1 MLNLIRFVS
10 VLFVV
15 GLSFQVCAQEQ
26 DNKPVTENIPK
37 EKAEQPVKVDPA
49 QSGGTIAAPAEP
61 QKTEAE
67 SKDGDKKNPPAV
79 VNVVESLKTLMM
91 PSGYARQ
98 LKRITFTSEPYFKI
112 IKGSDNR
119 STFIYTCRNTSAK
132 SLVNAVETMLSSQG
146 VVEHSAE
153 QNMLIVN
160 DRSEKMEEVKDAIFA
175 MDISVPQ
182 ILVEAKI
189 VEVLVS
195 DSVQRDFT
203 VMWNR
208 YDARQNLT
216 SAAGTKTDVPNQQ
229 TADKN
234 KGGDVDWYPVLSGGI
249 GDSSYSNLNTA
260 MQWLLKADDAKILS
274 APNVLVS
281 RNSTASIVTGNDIP
295 LQTIQVVSGSTT
307 TSTDFKRIGVKLN
320 VTPSLINDNY
330 ATILVNPQVSNVQ
343 RYEDIKQGDAIFPVP
358 VIAIRNIETQLTVR
372 DGQVILLGGLY
383 STRDSSSTERMPI
396 VSDLPLLGDMFT
408 GKNVS
413 KEITQLLFVLKVSI
427 LNQQK
432 LSEGIIYD
440 PGKQAEEIRRAGAI
454 IQQSPDIFPRKLET
468 VDDLIK
474 GTISYKDGEGN
485 VETIGS
491 KDFIVEKDKNSDK
504 KKDES
509 GDSKDSKDNKSN
521 LTPEAAN

>member
-1 MLNLIRFVS
+1 MLKSLRLTGVLICFG
-10 VLFVV
+10 LF
-15 GLSFQVCAQEQ
+15 SQIQAQGPAAVQGAE
-26 DNKPVTENIPK
+26 NTTVTTTVTETKIQP
-37 EKAEQPVKVDPA
+37 QPV
-49 QSGGTIAAPAEP
+49 APIPVEP
-61 QKTEAE
+61 QKTEEAA
-67 SKDGDKKNPPAV
+67 KDGDKKEKPDV
-79 VNVVESLKTLMM
+79 VNVVESLKRLMM
-91 PSGYARQ
+91 PSGYAEQ
-98 LKRITFTSEPYFKI
+98 IKQTTFTSEPYFKV

-132 SLVNAVETMLSSQG
+132 SLVNAVETMLSAQG
-146 VVEHSAE
+146 VVEQSAE
-153 QNMLIVN
+153 QNMLVVN
-160 DRSEKMEEVKDAIFA
+160 DRSDKMDELRDAILA

-182 ILVEAKI
+182 LLVEAKI

-195 DSVQRDFT
+195 DSVQRDFS

-216 SAAGTKTDVPNQQ
+216 SAAGSKTDVPNQQ
-229 TADKN
+229 AADKN
-234 KGGDVDWYPVLSGGI
+234 KGADVDWYPVLSGGI

-281 RNSTASIVTGNDIP
+281 RNTTASIVTGNDIP

-307 TSTDFKRIGVKLN
+307 TSTEFKRIGVKLN

-330 ATILVNPQVSNVQ
+330 ATLLVNPQVSNVQ
-343 RYEDIKQGDAIFPVP
+343 RYESIKQGDATYPVP

-413 KEITQLLFVLKVSI
+413 KDITQLLFVLKVSI

-432 LSEGIIYD
+432 LSAGIIYD
-440 PGKQAEEIRRAGAI
+440 PGKQAEEIRKAGTL
-454 IQQSPDIFPRKLET
+454 IQGASSIFPRKEDS
-468 VDDLIK
+468 VEDLIK
-474 GTISYKDGEGN
+474 GTISYKDAEGN

-491 KDFIVEKDKNSDK
+491 KNHIAEEKDK
-504 KKDES
+504 KKDDPS
-509 GDSKDSKDNKSN
+509 AAADSSSKEDAGKPKTE
-521 LTPEAAN
+521 TP